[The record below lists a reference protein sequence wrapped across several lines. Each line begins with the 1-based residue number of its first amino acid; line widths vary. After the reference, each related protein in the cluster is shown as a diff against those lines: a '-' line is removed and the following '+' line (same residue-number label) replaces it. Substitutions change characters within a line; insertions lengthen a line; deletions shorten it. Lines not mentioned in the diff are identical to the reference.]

1 MAGKSDESKD
11 RVEGE
16 SDLIGFVQV
25 RILDNT
31 VIYLLF
37 QTLTSNATN
46 HKRRVVVGK
55 GRGQNQGQWMAVVS
69 RKDDLVFQAWAGR
82 FAPW

>member
-16 SDLIGFVQV
+16 SDLIGFVQF

-46 HKRRVVVGK
+46 HK
-55 GRGQNQGQWMAVVS
+55 
-69 RKDDLVFQAWAGR
+69 
-82 FAPW
+82 